1 MFCRCQSS
9 SAGKKRLVDLKDPNS
24 DYETLFLP
32 PTKLQIKSRRLR
44 KLYEK
49 QQLHRRPSTSHPG
62 RRNFKLTTDKGDPEL
77 EELTSYARNKLNN
90 SKSHIALP
98 TYDSGASTLD
108 SPALEPAKPAAAAM
122 STRPKTAAIVRTA
135 PPRQYKSEKEREES
149 RNADVGVQV
158 EHGEDVSIN
167 APSKSDSVVKYNIHA
182 LTDKKV
188 NHSSVLKDL
197 KQRSTAAKANRK

>member
-1 MFCRCQSS
+1 MVCRCHSS
-9 SAGKKRLVDLKDPNS
+9 SVGKKRHVDSKDPNS

-62 RRNFKLTTDKGDPEL
+62 RRNFKLTTDKEDPEL
-77 EELTSYARNKLNN
+77 EELTSYAKNKLNN

-98 TYDSGASTLD
+98 TYDSSASTLD
-108 SPALEPAKPAAAAM
+108 TPTLEPAKPPAAAV
-122 STRPKTAAIVRTA
+122 STRTSRPKTAAIVRTA
-135 PPRQYKSEKEREES
+135 PPRQYKSEKERKES

-167 APSKSDSVVKYNIHA
+167 SPSKSDSVINYNIHA
-182 LTDKKV
+182 LTDKNV
-188 NHSSVLKDL
+188 NHNQKRSV
-197 KQRSTAAKANRK
+197 TAKANRK